1 MARKKSKKKTRRS
14 PRSRSRKASLVL
26 AFVISAVAA
35 VYAAVGVWFVHHP
48 REWVISQQEK
58 HPLLSA
64 ALLWVGNPV
73 GDITDALNMTG
84 RDVVYEY
91 DEMAPHGSVLFAGS
105 PVRTS
110 SKAPSDIRIL
120 DRGEFIIDWSDSL
133 RHPVWCAYHVVKDA
147 SHIERERP
155 NFTKDKQVPLCPNPK
170 DYYKSGYDRGH
181 MAPNHAIASR
191 YGEAQQKLSFLMTN
205 VAPQTPQ
212 LNRGVW
218 RVLEHRI
225 ADLWTAR
232 YGEIWVVVGCTPSK
246 DGEKIP
252 GTDIDVPS
260 AFYQVIIAQEGLDI
274 RMLAT
279 YFPAETKWNAWAA
292 RHIISVD
299 ELEEITGLDFNPDL
313 PDFIERPLE
322 AELPTRL
329 WPIRASDIFRQ
340 ILLRFK

>member
-120 DRGEFIIDWSDSL
+120 DRGEFIIGWSDSL

-181 MAPNHAIASR
+181 MAPNYAMLTR
-191 YGEAQQKLSFLMTN
+191 YGGEVQKKTFLMSN
-205 VAPQTPQ
+205 IAPQSPS

-218 RVLEHRI
+218 RDVEHRI

-232 YGEIWVVVGCTPSK
+232 YGEIWVIVGSISPNR
-246 DGEKIP
+246 GETLS
-252 GTDIDVPS
+252 GTGIDVPES
-260 AFYQVIIAQEGLDI
+260 YYQIIIAQEGMDV
-274 RMLAT
+274 RALALL
-279 YFPAETKWNAWAA
+279 FDQSVGWKEWAA
-292 RHIISVD
+292 RHIVTID
-299 ELEEITGLDFNPDL
+299 ELETLTGLDFNPEL
-313 PDFIERPLE
+313 PSFIQEPLE
-322 AELPTRL
+322 ADLPNRL
-329 WPIRASDIFRQ
+329 WPIRWQDVFKQ
-340 ILLRFK
+340 ISLRFM